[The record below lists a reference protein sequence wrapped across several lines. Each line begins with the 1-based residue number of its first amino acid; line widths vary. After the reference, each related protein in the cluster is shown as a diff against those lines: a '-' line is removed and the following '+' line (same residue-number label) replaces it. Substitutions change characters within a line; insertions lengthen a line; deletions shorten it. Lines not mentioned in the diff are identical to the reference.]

1 MRFYSKYEMV
11 RPIVWNYKSVV
22 ETLNAYARL
31 EKVIHHFL
39 LIRRQKKYLRE
50 MSKCRLTCWTIFYH
64 REIIVKEAT
73 GQIQEDLEVSEAQL
87 EGIGFILWKLDRT
100 IQFTITSWLYHWTMI
115 SCLNH
120 LWFDNIY
127 KSIKIIKLNKI

>member
-1 MRFYSKYEMV
+1 
-11 RPIVWNYKSVV
+11 
-22 ETLNAYARL
+22 
-31 EKVIHHFL
+31 
-39 LIRRQKKYLRE
+39 

-100 IQFTITSWLYHWTMI
+100 IQFTITSWLYLSNDQLLESFVI
-115 SCLNH
+115 E
-120 LWFDNIY
+120 
-127 KSIKIIKLNKI
+127 